1 MSFLKFEIL
10 CVLLVLGFYLLAV
23 ILVYTKVRQPA
34 RYNFEI
40 LSTDEMA
47 EITLPAFR
55 TYVNAIHSLGFDL
68 VAHLRSVNVL
78 SGVTTT
84 LTLLYNRDTLD
95 QAMVNE
101 IRAVRDNVTVKLT
114 CYAEFISEFEDD
126 HSVCTNNS
134 STVGIFARIPSNP
147 IYQLPE
153 VNDPESL
160 YSIHSALAAS
170 LNARK
175 KRLPSEGEEITSLVD
190 SIARSLDRQVGLG
203 YFWLD
208 ESSRS
213 YRLTIKGAA
222 IMTAKSLWPLSM
234 IRKRRAMADS
244 RRIRRK
250 FQTGTAQPSSDLKP
264 QRSS

>member
-23 ILVYTKVRQPA
+23 MLVYIKVRQPA

-40 LSTDEMA
+40 LTTDEMA
-47 EITLPAFR
+47 QITLPAFR
-55 TYVNAIHSLGFDL
+55 TYVNAIHLLGFDL
-68 VAHLRSVNVL
+68 VAHLRSVNEL

-84 LTLLYNRDTLD
+84 LTLLHNRDTLD

-101 IRAVRDNVTVKLT
+101 IKAVRDDATVKLT

-147 IYQLPE
+147 TYQLPE
-153 VNDPESL
+153 LYDPESL
-160 YSIHSALAAS
+160 YAIHSRLAAS
-170 LNARK
+170 LNARRK
-175 KRLPSEGEEITSLVD
+175 CLPSEGEEIASLAD
-190 SIARSLDRQVGLG
+190 SIARSLDQQVGVG
-203 YFWLD
+203 YFLLD
-208 ESSRS
+208 ESSRC

-222 IMTAKSLWPLSM
+222 IMTAKSLWPMSM
-234 IRKRRAMADS
+234 IRKKRAAARS
-244 RRIRRK
+244 RTIRQE
-250 FQTGTAQPSSDLKP
+250 FQTRTESQSNFKP